1 MHHDRLVQKLANAV
15 RRSLARQALDQ
26 NYIGVLK
33 DANNEAITRQKTK
46 SDILGKAKVMTY
58 EDIVAE
64 RTRRETAA
72 QAKAQGRGKC
82 GRPRKVATQAGE
94 GPSG

>member
-15 RRSLARQALDQ
+15 QRSLARQALDQ

-33 DANNEAITRQKTK
+33 DANNEAVTRRKTK

-58 EDIVAE
+58 EDIVA
-64 RTRRETAA
+64 
-72 QAKAQGRGKC
+72 
-82 GRPRKVATQAGE
+82 
-94 GPSG
+94 